1 MSSSITIISIIRLR
15 CIQTQVSFADPT
27 FGMCMAIF
35 WSTMEPC
42 LCIINANLPMVRAIF
57 VDLAP
62 RVFSSTERGEPGVT
76 RRSGWRGR
84 GMSLF
89 ESTRSGRDV
98 ETGRNEAPVK
108 DSQKSTTSRNSTE
121 GMSQSEPE

>member
-1 MSSSITIISIIRLR
+1 
-15 CIQTQVSFADPT
+15 
-27 FGMCMAIF
+27 
-35 WSTMEPC
+35 
-42 LCIINANLPMVRAIF
+42 MVRAIF

>member
-1 MSSSITIISIIRLR
+1 M
-15 CIQTQVSFADPT
+15 
-27 FGMCMAIF
+27 
-35 WSTMEPC
+35 
-42 LCIINANLPMVRAIF
+42 CIINANLPMVRAIL

-62 RVFSSTERGEPGVT
+62 RVFSSAERSESGVT

-98 ETGRNEAPVK
+98 ETGRNEAIAK
-108 DSQKSTTSRNSTE
+108 DSQKSTTSRNSAE
-121 GMSQSEPE
+121 GMSQSELE